1 MQITE
6 ESACFR
12 HFIFRFD
19 YRCLTSK
26 SLRLMCQVL
35 LTISL
40 HHFLET
46 ISAVPQVLDSFDEE
60 LWRATIEKV
69 TVFHD
74 GKMIFQFLDGTE
86 IQG

>member
-1 MQITE
+1 
-6 ESACFR
+6 
-12 HFIFRFD
+12 
-19 YRCLTSK
+19 
-26 SLRLMCQVL
+26 MCQVL

-69 TVFHD
+69 IVFHD

>member
-1 MQITE
+1 MDT
-6 ESACFR
+6 
-12 HFIFRFD
+12 
-19 YRCLTSK
+19 
-26 SLRLMCQVL
+26 
-35 LTISL
+35 L

>member
-1 MQITE
+1 
-6 ESACFR
+6 
-12 HFIFRFD
+12 
-19 YRCLTSK
+19 
-26 SLRLMCQVL
+26 MCQVL

-69 TVFHD
+69 TKEEFA
-74 GKMIFQFLDGTE
+74 KKWRSKK
-86 IQG
+86 